1 MWQRSPVP
9 AAGGPGGRGEEG
21 VVRLLLFTLLVAPGC
36 PTVCPWKHGPTGR
49 LVDLAN
55 ANRSEVSVS
64 RAGDL
69 GRALGGT
76 EKEAG

>member
-9 AAGGPGGRGEEG
+9 AAGGRGEEG
-21 VVRLLLFTLLVAPGC
+21 VVRHLLLPLLVAPGC
-36 PTVCPWKHGPTGR
+36 PALCPWKHSPTGR
-49 LVDLAN
+49 RVDLAN
-55 ANRSEVSVS
+55 TNRSEVSVS

-69 GRALGGT
+69 GRALGGA